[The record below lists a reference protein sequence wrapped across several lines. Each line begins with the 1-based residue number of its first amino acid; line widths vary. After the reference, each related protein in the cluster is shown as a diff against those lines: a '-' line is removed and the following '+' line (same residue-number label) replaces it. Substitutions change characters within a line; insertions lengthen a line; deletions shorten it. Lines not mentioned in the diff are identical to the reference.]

1 MLGVERQILKVIEQ
15 GGIQKMEFRSSRLMV
30 KRNDFT
36 SVSTKK
42 M

>member
-1 MLGVERQILKVIEQ
+1 MHGVERQILKVIEQ
-15 GGIQKMEFRSSRLMV
+15 GELHKMESRSSRLMV